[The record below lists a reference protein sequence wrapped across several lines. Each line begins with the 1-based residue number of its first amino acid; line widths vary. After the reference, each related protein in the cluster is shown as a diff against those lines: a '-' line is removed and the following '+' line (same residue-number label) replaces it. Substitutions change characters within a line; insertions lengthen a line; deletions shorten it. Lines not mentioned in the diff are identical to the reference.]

1 MCIRDRGVAANKFI
15 MKKFKQKLPGVDI
28 FSPDIKNCTDNG
40 SMIAI
45 TGYHRLKNGQTD
57 DRILVRPRWDLS
69 EI

>member
-1 MCIRDRGVAANKFI
+1 MGICPRLMFFSTSLQSDQVIG
-15 MKKFKQKLPGVDI
+15 GVDI

-45 TGYHRLKNGQTD
+45 TGYHRLKKGQTD